1 VTSILS
7 HIRAHGGD
15 VIRDGYRFSLRRG
28 RLKDHAISWIKAN
41 LDAVKR
47 EVWPDFDRWEERA
60 AIMEFDGGLTRE
72 EAERAAY
79 QCLEVKHARA
89 A

>member
-1 VTSILS
+1 MTSILS

-15 VIRDGYRFSLRRG
+15 VVRDGYRFSLRRG
-28 RLKDHAISWIKAN
+28 RLTQHAIAWIKAN

-47 EVWPDFDRWEERA
+47 EVWLDFDHWEERA
-60 AIMEFDGGLTRE
+60 AITEFDGGLTRE
-72 EAERAAY
+72 EAEQAAY
-79 QCLEVKHARA
+79 QSLEAKHAHA